1 MRNWRKKAI
10 LLAALLLLLPLWACV
25 QSQGMGV
32 SSQAGPS
39 VAELRGAPAS
49 YVGQTVL
56 VSGLFKGWKGACLS
70 TPPVSRSDWMLE
82 DGTGCIYVHAP
93 LPAGSDPL
101 KPQGEAVSLRAVV
114 RQDRRGAPYLEGVEP

>member
-1 MRNWRKKAI
+1 MKSPGKKAA
-10 LLAALLLLLPLWACV
+10 LLAAMMLLLPLWACV
-25 QSQGMGV
+25 QSQGMAV
-32 SSQAGPS
+32 SSPAGPS
-39 VAELRGAPAS
+39 IAELRGDPAA
-49 YVGQTVL
+49 YAGRTVL
-56 VSGLFKGWKGACLS
+56 VSGSFKGWKGACLS

-93 LPAGSDPL
+93 LPAGSDAL